1 MRSLRRWLRV
11 LLASAPLALAA
22 CGCPSRCDACDE
34 HGNCVQKIQVL
45 KSQGGPDIGSD
56 PPSIS
61 SALATWYILT
71 G

>member
-1 MRSLRRWLRV
+1 MRSLRFWLRV

-34 HGNCVQKIQVL
+34 HGNCVQKIRVKAQN
-45 KSQGGPDIGSD
+45 SPDIGSD
-56 PPSIS
+56 TSRQS
-61 SALATWYILT
+61 VAVATWYILT